1 MLFLTFSQEED
12 KIFFVLRGEI
22 FMMKKLVNTAF
33 TYTVVALV
41 CGVIYREFTKMV
53 GFTGQTNLSLLHTHL
68 FTLGML
74 FFFVVLALE
83 AIFKVSEQK
92 MFKWFFIIYNIGLVL
107 SAMMMAVRGFLQV
120 QGTELSKALNASIS
134 GISGIG
140 HIGLGVGL
148 ALFFIVLKRSVA
160 TK

>member
-1 MLFLTFSQEED
+1 
-12 KIFFVLRGEI
+12 
-22 FMMKKLVNTAF
+22 
-33 TYTVVALV
+33 
-41 CGVIYREFTKMV
+41 
-53 GFTGQTNLSLLHTHL
+53 
-68 FTLGML
+68 ML
-74 FFFVVLALE
+74 FFLVVLALE

>member
-1 MLFLTFSQEED
+1 
-12 KIFFVLRGEI
+12 
-22 FMMKKLVNTAF
+22 
-33 TYTVVALV
+33 
-41 CGVIYREFTKMV
+41 
-53 GFTGQTNLSLLHTHL
+53 
-68 FTLGML
+68 
-74 FFFVVLALE
+74 
-83 AIFKVSEQK
+83 
-92 MFKWFFIIYNIGLVL
+92 
-107 SAMMMAVRGFLQV
+107 MMMAVRGFLQV

>member
-41 CGVIYREFTKMV
+41 CGVINREFTKMV

-74 FFFVVLALE
+74 FFLVVLALE

-120 QGTELSKALNASIS
+120 QGTELSKALHASIS